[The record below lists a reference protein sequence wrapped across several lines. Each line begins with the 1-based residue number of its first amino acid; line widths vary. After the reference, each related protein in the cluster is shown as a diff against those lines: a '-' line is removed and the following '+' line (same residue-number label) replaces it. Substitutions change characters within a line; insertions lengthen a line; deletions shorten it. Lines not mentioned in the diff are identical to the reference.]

1 MPIMRSAKKRLR
13 QNIKR
18 NLRNRSYKSAM
29 KTQVKNFLS
38 VMKEGNVQ
46 AAEEELR
53 LAIKKLDKAAA
64 KGILHKNTA
73 SRKKSRLTKRLNKI
87 KTAAPQKS

>member
-1 MPIMRSAKKRLR
+1 MPTMKSAKKRLR

-18 NLRNRSYKSAM
+18 NLRNRSRKSALR
-29 KTQVKNFLS
+29 TQIKHFLG
-38 VMKEGNVQ
+38 VVKEGNIPS
-46 AAEEELR
+46 AEEKLR

-73 SRKKSRLTKRLNKI
+73 SRKKSRLTKQLNKI